1 MRTLRPYQREC
12 IDAILSTLQRSPRC
26 VAVLPTGLGKT
37 VVAAHLV
44 KEWQG
49 GNILFMAHTQELIQQ
64 SAAKIGDEIGVN
76 PHIEMNIH
84 GAEVGTL
91 WQGDMVVV
99 GSVQSMMSDRRLR
112 KYRPYPFD
120 LIIVD
125 ECHHATAASYVKV
138 IDYFQ
143 ELNPALKVVG
153 ITATPNRTD
162 ETALGLVFNDVAYT
176 RDIAWAVSEGWLVPF
191 EQLTVTV
198 QSLDLDSVKVKT
210 KDGVKDF
217 NREQLE
223 ERLTE
228 ERVLHEMATPILNE
242 TRNRQ
247 AIIFTAGVQHAHALA
262 EILNAHRQGCAAAV
276 DGTTDPNERR
286 GIVRRFSAGELQY
299 VLNFGVFTEGF
310 DAPATAAVVMGRP
323 TKSVSLY
330 CLSHDT
336 EILTNEGWVGL
347 SDWDRIGAPTM
358 KAAGYRCDDGSVVW
372 TDIKGKYR
380 RPLNESERMFS
391 LESRQTSV
399 RVTESHRLLYRKAGS
414 GKPFALIAASEL
426 AKRKSEYEIPVSGIQ
441 EAPGVPLS
449 NADIEF
455 IGWMMTDGSVH
466 KTNRNV
472 IIRQASFQPWIP
484 RLESTIKDCGFK
496 YTKREF
502 VRSTQFSGH
511 APTVSFTISFGK
523 PRGRDKNLTGWG
535 RLEPYYSKD
544 LSPLLEDM
552 TADQLGVLLDAM
564 HLGDGTKFA
573 GQPWTRRSYHI
584 STGRKLLADRLQ
596 SLCVRRGFRCSVA
609 EHRYNAKPLYMLH
622 IKRMQY
628 RHVGGSCYQDRP
640 TLAECPTEPGEI
652 VWCVTT
658 GTGTIVTRRN
668 GKVTLMGQTQ
678 MLGRG
683 LRPLPGTVDGVPDSF
698 DRQAA
703 IATSPKHNC
712 LILDFVGASRNGVVD
727 CYDVLGGNYDVEVR
741 QLASDAARNNGRT
754 KVTADDL
761 ELAKNILALR
771 RALMQR
777 EQILIQSTYRMDAV
791 EAGRMAGMGLSAS
804 AKRGGATDSQ
814 VALLQ
819 KLGVARDK
827 ALSYTKKQAGAVI
840 DSIGKTKCTS
850 GQAWLLQKAGIN
862 PAGIGMGQASKLID
876 ELKAKGAI

>member
-125 ECHHATAASYVKV
+125 ECHHATASSYVKV

-143 ELNPALKVVG
+143 DLNPSLKVVG

-330 CLSHDT
+330 
-336 EILTNEGWVGL
+336 
-347 SDWDRIGAPTM
+347 
-358 KAAGYRCDDGSVVW
+358 
-372 TDIKGKYR
+372 
-380 RPLNESERMFS
+380 
-391 LESRQTSV
+391 
-399 RVTESHRLLYRKAGS
+399 
-414 GKPFALIAASEL
+414 
-426 AKRKSEYEIPVSGIQ
+426 
-441 EAPGVPLS
+441 
-449 NADIEF
+449 
-455 IGWMMTDGSVH
+455 
-466 KTNRNV
+466 
-472 IIRQASFQPWIP
+472 
-484 RLESTIKDCGFK
+484 
-496 YTKREF
+496 
-502 VRSTQFSGH
+502 
-511 APTVSFTISFGK
+511 
-523 PRGRDKNLTGWG
+523 
-535 RLEPYYSKD
+535 
-544 LSPLLEDM
+544 
-552 TADQLGVLLDAM
+552 
-564 HLGDGTKFA
+564 
-573 GQPWTRRSYHI
+573 
-584 STGRKLLADRLQ
+584 
-596 SLCVRRGFRCSVA
+596 
-609 EHRYNAKPLYMLH
+609 
-622 IKRMQY
+622 
-628 RHVGGSCYQDRP
+628 
-640 TLAECPTEPGEI
+640 
-652 VWCVTT
+652 
-658 GTGTIVTRRN
+658 
-668 GKVTLMGQTQ
+668 TQ

-703 IATSPKHNC
+703 IATSAKHNC

-754 KVTADDL
+754 KVTAEDL

-771 RALMQR
+771 RALAHR
-777 EQILIQSTYRMDAV
+777 EQILVQSTYRMDAV
-791 EAGRMAGMGLSAS
+791 ESGRMAGAGLSVS

-819 KLGVARDK
+819 KLGVARDT

-850 GQAWLLQKAGIN
+850 GQAWLLQKAGVN
-862 PAGIGMGQASKLID
+862 PHGIGMDQASKLID
-876 ELKAKGAI
+876 ELKSKGVI